1 MKYDSSMKPFRN
13 DIIAV
18 LRYMLKDD
26 KEIAEKFSPEDGSP
40 APLRDYL
47 KNRYGKIRASHIG
60 DGMRYS
66 CNFSK
71 GLELTFDIIL
81 NNPGD
86 KNLTL
91 SWSQTAKFIRDNRD
105 EVFKKSETVEQPS
118 PQISYIDKLRERY
131 PKVNESDEWFETVY
145 CPSELFDGDG
155 VNDPADD
162 KCSYTTKDDEACKKC
177 WRERCPA
184 EADLLRDPSFEIEYF
199 EHYHEET
206 PDEPA
211 PEATESDTAGATA
224 ETAVTVPNEN
234 TEVQAAF
241 DYSEL
246 DGDTAK
252 NLRDCETVIRRETAG
267 YFTLLGAKFKEAQ

>member
-26 KEIAEKFSPEDGSP
+26 KEIAEKFSPEDGSL

-118 PQISYIDKLRERY
+118 PQY
-131 PKVNESDEWFETVY
+131 PTLTS
-145 CPSELFDGDG
+145 CG
-155 VNDPADD
+155 
-162 KCSYTTKDDEACKKC
+162 
-177 WRERCPA
+177 
-184 EADLLRDPSFEIEYF
+184 RDTRRSTRATSGSKPFTARPSFL
-199 EHYHEET
+199 T
-206 PDEPA
+206 
-211 PEATESDTAGATA
+211 ATA
-224 ETAVTVPNEN
+224 
-234 TEVQAAF
+234 
-241 DYSEL
+241 
-246 DGDTAK
+246 
-252 NLRDCETVIRRETAG
+252 
-267 YFTLLGAKFKEAQ
+267 